1 VEQVPEKIIARRKYL
16 RGGSEQQLPPI
27 EVEIGAPVKSPY
39 SGDEFMCSLRLKS
52 ANWERV
58 ETVYGFDELQALLL
72 ALGYLEAILK
82 RLDSSG
88 NLRWA
93 GGETGD
99 LGIRIP
105 TFVDKYPHS
114 GSL

>member
-1 VEQVPEKIIARRKYL
+1 
-16 RGGSEQQLPPI
+16 
-27 EVEIGAPVKSPY
+27 
-39 SGDEFMCSLRLKS
+39 MCSLRLKS
-52 ANWERV
+52 TNWERA

-93 GGETGD
+93 GGEAGD

-105 TFVDKYPHS
+105 TFVDEYPHS